1 MIKIVSLT
9 ENTTENK
16 NFVSKH
22 GLSLYIETP
31 NHKIIFDFGPDDTFL
46 KNAKK
51 MNIDLS
57 LVDIAVLSHGHTDHG
72 GGLPAFLRIND
83 RAKIFIRMSAFD
95 KHFIKVLGIPFN
107 VGIDEKILKS
117 GRVVFTDEKTVL
129 DDELTLFAC
138 SETRFP
144 KSKSNDTLFMR
155 KGKKLFADDFSHEQ
169 NLLITDSGKT
179 LLISGCSHTGIVNI
193 QRQAEQI
200 KGPISIAV
208 GGFHLY
214 NPPTKKYESED
225 FIDRLATELSSGTT
239 EYYTCHCTG
248 IKAYTRMKLQLADRL
263 NYLHTGNIL
272 IIE

>member
-1 MIKIVSLT
+1 MIKIISLV
-9 ENTTENK
+9 ENTTEN
-16 NFVSKH
+16 NDLSNKH

-31 NHKIIFDFGPDDTFL
+31 KHKILFDFGPDQTFV
-46 KNAKK
+46 KNAQRL
-51 MNIDLS
+51 NIDLS

-72 GGLPAFLRIND
+72 GGLSAFLRLND
-83 RAKIFIRMSAFD
+83 RAKVYIRKSAFN

-107 VGIDEKILKS
+107 VGIDENILKS

-138 SETRFP
+138 TETSFP
-144 KSKSNDTLFMR
+144 KSKSNDTLFMQ
-155 KGKKLFADDFSHEQ
+155 KDKKLLPDDFSHEQ
-169 NLLITDSGKT
+169 NLLITDGENT
-179 LLISGCSHTGIVNI
+179 VLVAGCSHSGIANI

-200 KGPISIAV
+200 KGKIKIAV

-214 NPPTKKYESED
+214 NPPTKKYESIE
-225 FIDRLATELSSGTT
+225 FIDRLAKELTKTDT

-248 IKAYTRMKLQLADRL
+248 LKAYTRMKESLSDRL
-263 NYLHTGNIL
+263 NYLHTGNTL